1 MGKDP
6 LDLLGDLPDWPGNT
20 PPKNRKTTK
29 YSSKIALDRYNGAKP
44 VIYKING
51 VDRPMF
57 SVGKLAQALG
67 RKAVTIRVWEHKGWI
82 PRATYRTPP
91 PRGQQLPGAQIKGRR
106 LYSQEQVDFL
116 IEALEKYNI
125 QDTRSPDW
133 VEFRSHIQHNWP
145 KA

>member
-6 LDLLGDLPDWPGNT
+6 LDLLGDLPDWPGST
-20 PPKNRKTTK
+20 PPKNRESTKTN
-29 YSSKIALDRYNGAKP
+29 SRIALDRYNGAAP
-44 VIYKING
+44 VVYKING

-57 SVGKLAQALG
+57 SVGKLAKALG
-67 RKAVTIRVWEHKGWI
+67 KKTDTLRIWEYKGWI

-91 PRGQQLPGAQIKGRR
+91 PRGEQLPGAPVKGRR

-116 IEALEKYNI
+116 IDAVETFKIN
-125 QDTRSPDW
+125 DRSNPDW
-133 VEFRSHIQHNWP
+133 VGFKSHIKNHWP